1 MKVTSLRKNFYSRKW
16 RYDFKIQVTP
26 KDLRMGYI
34 VSFISD
40 WGKDKNKTKKTIDTY
55 FREWN
60 ELEKFC
66 ALINKDIGYLNMSD
80 MELYKLLLERKGY
93 IKRTVTKKFGQAMFI
108 AILHAKYEEYGIL
121 LYPSRRNKNKAKEA
135 RKRERKRKEAE
146 KLRQVEIELLEKI
159 KECDEEVYNE
169 IIQEFKDIERQDQGK

>member
-26 KDLRMGYI
+26 EDLRMGCI

-40 WGKDKNKTKKTIDTY
+40 WGKDKNMTKKTRDSY

-60 ELEKFC
+60 ELERFC
-66 ALINKDIGYLNMSD
+66 ALINKEIGFLNVGD

-93 IKRTVTKKFGQAMFI
+93 IKRTVKQKFGKAIFI
-108 AILHAKYEEYGIL
+108 ELLHKRYSEVGYFVYL
-121 LYPSRRNKNKAKEA
+121 NKENKKKVKEN
-135 RKRERKRKEAE
+135 RKIERKQKEIE
-146 KLRQVEIELLEKI
+146 KLKQKEIELLEKL
-159 KECDEEVYNE
+159 KEYDEEVYNE
-169 IIQEFKDIERQDQGK
+169 IIQEFKDIEKGK